1 MIKKIRNLLIITFT
15 NALLYLQNKLF
26 QKYFTCGNIYVR
38 IFKNIFYLCSLLH
51 AQHFIY
57 DKYVIN
63 SSRNKYFFLWK
74 IVLMLKCI
82 TEHTS

>member
-26 QKYFTCGNIYVR
+26 KKYFTCGNIYVR
-38 IFKNIFYLCSLLH
+38 IFKNIFYLCSLLLV
-51 AQHFIY
+51 QHFIY

-63 SSRNKYFFLWK
+63 ISPNKYFY
-74 IVLMLKCI
+74 
-82 TEHTS
+82 